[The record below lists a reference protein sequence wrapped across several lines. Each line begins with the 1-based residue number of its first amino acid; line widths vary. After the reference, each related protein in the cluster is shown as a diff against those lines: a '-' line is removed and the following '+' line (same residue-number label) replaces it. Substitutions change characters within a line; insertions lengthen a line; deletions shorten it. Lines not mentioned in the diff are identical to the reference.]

1 MLLMN
6 AESSGFTFIGYMI
19 YKLLMAMIKMITG
32 SMTPKMIPTVL
43 EDPSEQKKNV
53 SYSFNNNNNDNTHYN
68 NDCNTHPNTFT
79 LNMFQSHCLRWLL
92 SYWSS

>member
-32 SMTPKMIPTVL
+32 STTPKMIPTVL
-43 EDPSEQKKNV
+43 EDPSEQKMRMFLIL
-53 SYSFNNNNNDNTHYN
+53 SIIIIMI
-68 NDCNTHPNTFT
+68 T
-79 LNMFQSHCLRWLL
+79 LIITMTAIHILIPSH
-92 SYWSS
+92 

>member
-32 SMTPKMIPTVL
+32 STTPKMIPTVL
-43 EDPSEQKKNV
+43 EDPSEQKKRMFLIL
-53 SYSFNNNNNDNTHYN
+53 SIIIIMI
-68 NDCNTHPNTFT
+68 T
-79 LNMFQSHCLRWLL
+79 LIITMTAIHILIPSH
-92 SYWSS
+92 

>member
-32 SMTPKMIPTVL
+32 STTPKMITTVP
-43 EDPSEQKKNV
+43 EDPSEQKKSV
-53 SYSFNNNNNDNTHYN
+53 AYSFNNNNNDT
-68 NDCNTHPNTFT
+68 
-79 LNMFQSHCLRWLL
+79 
-92 SYWSS
+92 

>member
-43 EDPSEQKKNV
+43 EDPSEQKKRMLLIL
-53 SYSFNNNNNDNTHYN
+53 SIIIII
-68 NDCNTHPNTFT
+68 T
-79 LNMFQSHCLRWLL
+79 LIITMTAINILIPSH
-92 SYWSS
+92 